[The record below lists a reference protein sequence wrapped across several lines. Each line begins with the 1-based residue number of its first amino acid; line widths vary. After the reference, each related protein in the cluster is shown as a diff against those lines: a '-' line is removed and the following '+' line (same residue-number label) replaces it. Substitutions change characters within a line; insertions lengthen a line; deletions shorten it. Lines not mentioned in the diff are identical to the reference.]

1 MNLNSLKY
9 FMEVAETKSFT
20 KASKRLFVSQPGIS
34 QQIDSLEKQLGVTL
48 LLRTTRAVELTE
60 EGRYL
65 YKQIRS
71 SFNDIE
77 STVSNLM
84 KATAFP
90 GLLNIATIPSAASL
104 YVPLVLEGV
113 RDLQLDIEFLLKET
127 TSSEVIELVEDGS
140 YHLGFIRVRE
150 NFQHFSGRNLDYITF
165 KEYPIRALVSTNHPL
180 ANRTKIKL
188 VELKNDY
195 FIHHNRSDSNTL
207 SNQLKEMCHKAG
219 FKPKILMSGPELL
232 TISNIVSKNLAVALL
247 PENMYNIVP
256 NKQIRAIELEDVYIE
271 NSIAAIWKDDGYI
284 NPNLK
289 LLINILHTI
298 KRKSKHRT
306 LSIQY
311 H

>member
-1 MNLNSLKY
+1 L
-9 FMEVAETKSFT
+9 
-20 KASKRLFVSQPGIS
+20 PIS
-34 QQIDSLEKQLGVTL
+34 
-48 LLRTTRAVELTE
+48 
-60 EGRYL
+60 
-65 YKQIRS
+65 
-71 SFNDIE
+71 
-77 STVSNLM
+77 
-84 KATAFP
+84 
-90 GLLNIATIPSAASL
+90 
-104 YVPLVLEGV
+104 
-113 RDLQLDIEFLLKET
+113 
-127 TSSEVIELVEDGS
+127 
-140 YHLGFIRVRE
+140 
-150 NFQHFSGRNLDYITF
+150 
-165 KEYPIRALVSTNHPL
+165 
-180 ANRTKIKL
+180 
-188 VELKNDY
+188 
-195 FIHHNRSDSNTL
+195 L

-219 FKPKILMSGPELL
+219 FKPKVLMSGPELL